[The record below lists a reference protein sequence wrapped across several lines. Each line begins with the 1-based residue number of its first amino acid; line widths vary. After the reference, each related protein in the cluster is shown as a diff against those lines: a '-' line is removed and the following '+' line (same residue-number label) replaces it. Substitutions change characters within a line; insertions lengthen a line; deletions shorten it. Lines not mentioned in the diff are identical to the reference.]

1 MRGLNPDRNET
12 ILIVEDDHSL
22 REGMAM
28 NFRLQGYRVLVASD
42 GDEGMAKAFDAHP
55 DLLVLD
61 IMLPGFSG
69 LDILEELR
77 ERGENMPVLILSAR
91 GKVPDKIE
99 GLRMGADDYL
109 SKPFDL
115 PELLAR
121 VDALLRRSRFEREN
135 EPPLTFGR
143 VVINPGARR
152 LTLRG
157 EEIRLSAREFD
168 LLCLLASAPGKT
180 FSRETILDRV
190 WGRSFEGT
198 PRTVDNFIMSLR
210 HKLEDDPAAPRH
222 IQTVRRVGYRL
233 DF

>member
-91 GKVPDKIE
+91 GKVPEKIE
-99 GLRMGADDYL
+99 GLRLGADDYL
-109 SKPFDL
+109 GKPFDL

-121 VDALLRRSRFEREN
+121 VDALLRRSRLEREN

-143 VVINPGARR
+143 VVIDPGARR

-157 EEIRLSAREFD
+157 EEVRLSAREFD
-168 LLCLLASAPGKT
+168 LLCLLARAPGKT

-210 HKLEDDPAAPRH
+210 RKLEDDPAAPRH

-233 DF
+233 DL